1 MKLTQIVA
9 SLFIIILSPIF
20 LIMTIIPFFFNGKKV
35 FFKQTRLGKN
45 KNLFTI
51 LKLKTM
57 TDGKITSLGKV
68 LRNLALD
75 ELPQLINIARG
86 EMNFIGPRPLT
97 LYDVKRLGWNDKYH
111 FKRWSVKPGITGLAQ
126 LSPVCNKKISWQKDS
141 FYVDNHNFKLNLT
154 ILIRSLL
161 IPIFGKNKLSKLN
174 RK

>member
-1 MKLTQIVA
+1 MKVTQIVA
-9 SLFIIILSPIF
+9 YLFIIILSPII
-20 LIMTIIPFFFNGKKV
+20 LVMTIISFACNGGGV
-35 FFKQTRLGKN
+35 LFKQTRLGKN
-45 KNLFTI
+45 KKHFTI
-51 LKLKTM
+51 LKLRTM

-68 LRNLALD
+68 LRNLGLD

-97 LYDVKRLGWNDKYH
+97 LYDVKRLGWDDKYH

-141 FYVDNHNFKLNLT
+141 FYVDNHNFKLNLS

-161 IPIFGKNKLSKLN
+161 IPIFGKNKLSKL
-174 RK
+174 KSK